1 MDSAASLGV
10 FDMDWDSLIKDLEK
24 QSAGTV
30 APHSGLG
37 YDDKGELKTVT
48 KPEDLAAT
56 KSAWSNAGYKKVS
69 EGGSAEWYMY
79 YPSINFDESLVKD
92 YMSFLGVQE
101 INACWISMVKP
112 GYCCPWH
119 IDQHELRSFQKKRF
133 HTHIGKPQMGHVFMI
148 EQDYYINQEQGTT
161 FLWNDPF
168 LWHAGFNGGRETKW
182 LLNFV

>member
-37 YDDKGELKTVT
+37 YDDKGELETVT

-133 HTHIGKPQMGHVFMI
+133 HTHIGKPQMGHVFMTSI
-148 EQDYYINQEQGTT
+148 KNKALHSCGMVRFYGMQASTAAEKQ
-161 FLWNDPF
+161 
-168 LWHAGFNGGRETKW
+168 NGCSI
-182 LLNFV
+182 LYSVLN